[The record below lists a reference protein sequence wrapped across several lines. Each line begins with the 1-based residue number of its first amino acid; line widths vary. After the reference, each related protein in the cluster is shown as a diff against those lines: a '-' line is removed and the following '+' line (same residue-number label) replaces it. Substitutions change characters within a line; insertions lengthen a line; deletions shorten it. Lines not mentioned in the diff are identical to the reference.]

1 MKEELGKKIQN
12 RYHEYYEIEYQE
24 FLDNFIKDV
33 HLIFK
38 EHEKELSLKEYH
50 DIIEDQIIQ
59 FIKIEV
65 HSTGKQTSFFSN
77 VIIEL
82 IKRFGI
88 SEEFCVTKLLNVI
101 IEYVNAQYIFN
112 CKYTE
117 GIIPMEP
124 FENAEKLIEFL
135 SKYCLDQNSSLID
148 TYLNKKIENYLIK
161 SFFEYCFMKHNS
173 TYRTYT
179 EKDKNHMKNRDND

>member
-1 MKEELGKKIQN
+1 MEDELGKKIHN
-12 RYHEYYEIEYQE
+12 LYYSYYEIEYQE
-24 FLDNFIKDV
+24 FLDNFIKDIN
-33 HLIFK
+33 LIFK

-65 HSTGKQTSFFSN
+65 NSTSFFSN

-112 CKYTE
+112 CKYTNE
-117 GIIPMEP
+117 EITMEP

-135 SKYCLDQNSSLID
+135 SKYCCDQNSILIE